1 MFFAFALLPLV
12 AFSSLGAA
20 YRNLSDDTLKH
31 LPGPGDDFDIKKGAL
46 LAPILVPRV
55 SGTKGNAAVRQ
66 HFVDFFKSQ
75 LPEWRIEMHNS
86 TSTTPVS
93 KGKEV
98 PFVNVIATRD
108 PPGSLE
114 GDVSRLALVAH
125 YDSKLTPKDFI
136 GATDSAAPC
145 AMILHIARS
154 IDAALTKKWAAAD
167 KDDFEVKHRG
177 VQILLL
183 DGEEAFQSWTDTD
196 SLYGARALAQ
206 DWESSFHMAS
216 SIYRTP
222 LDSIELF
229 LLLDLLG
236 AKSPQIPSYFKTTH
250 WAYKHM
256 ANTEDRLRKL
266 GLFKSV
272 PLPKSKMAEGEREK
286 PRGNKP
292 FLTDAHKEDNA
303 FRGGFVQDD
312 HVPFMAR
319 GVEILHMIPSPFP
332 EVWHT
337 AEDDGEHLDLNTV
350 EDWTKLV
357 MAFTAEW
364 MELEGF
370 FDIKTGTRE
379 DAEKSELRGGTHKVK
394 DEDRTDSIY
403 DTYNYKE
410 LLDTAK
416 ERGIYRKDMK
426 KGEMAW
432 ALKRNDE
439 EKKRAQHQAKI
450 EYELKQQQ
458 ARQEQEKKDAQLQ
471 ALVIAK
477 HKRRIER
484 MQKRDRDESVS
495 DDTPSESENEAEA
508 NEDASDLVGQ
518 ALSDESWDSTST
530 ESSTYSTS
538 HIPAHDCRLRLFE
551 WPYDYMPHPD
561 PVAKTVADLARLP
574 DPPPRPVPYA
584 PLKLTTTHTRQ
595 KLILPGHKYPLTV
608 APNYVPIL
616 PSETRS
622 SAHSYQHQQ
631 RLAGLLRNAVV
642 ETGAFWASKTVVQ
655 GSTARMYFHLGSRNE
670 SKSLADTYQKWYL
683 EDRRLLRVG
692 VGTGRAGGL
701 GKDERTWRHEERR
714 RNQGRK
720 VAEVYES
727 SKWRPVA
734 MGFLPA
740 YLDFGEPKGQSAW
753 GRERG
758 RSLANLRYVRFQ
770 GCDVPQYYFWVK
782 EGEVGFVRHRG
793 IFGLEWVGGEDET
806 DEEEEEEEEEEA
818 EYVELGGHII
828 DDSSNDSLTSAKAL
842 YRRSSA
848 VRIHSQNNKHAV
860 VEKWLDETSPS
871 TFPSSQAPDF
881 PSTSALAFLDTYP
894 NTADSTDEKN
904 EEEEVERPTRPTS
917 LSHSHQT
924 TTASFFPV

>member
-206 DWESSFHMAS
+206 DWESTFHMAS

-286 PRGNKP
+286 PRGNQP

-337 AEDDGEHLDLNTV
+337 ADDDGEHLDLNTV
-350 EDWTKLV
+350 EDWTKLF

-495 DDTPSESENEAEA
+495 DDTPSENEAEA

-655 GSTARMYFHLGSRNE
+655 GSTGRMYFHLGSRNE

-692 VGTGRAGGL
+692 VGTGHAGGL
-701 GKDERTWRHEERR
+701 GKDERTWRHKERR

-782 EGEVGFVRHRG
+782 EGEVGFVRDRG

-806 DEEEEEEEEEEA
+806 DEEEEEEEEEEEA
-818 EYVELGGHII
+818 EYEELGGHII

-871 TFPSSQAPDF
+871 PFPSSQAPDF

-894 NTADSTDEKN
+894 NTADSTDEKD